1 MTLGENQNHLRFE
14 SSHVGLDFILSH
26 FRGSIWPRTIS
37 TAATYG
43 AQVLV
48 YSKEEALARF
58 KAANLLD
65 CRINAYLIIQGLVES
80 TDKRHILSS

>member
-1 MTLGENQNHLRFE
+1 MMVTLNGQIEE
-14 SSHVGLDFILSH
+14 GLVFILGH
-26 FRGSIWPRTIS
+26 FSEPIFPRTIS

-58 KAANLLD
+58 EAANLLD
-65 CRINAYLIIQGLVES
+65 CRINAFKLLHNTKES
-80 TDKRHILSS
+80 IDKLPTLFL